1 MPFTSFKVTG
11 DSLRTKSS
19 AYYALDTGILR
30 NLSTINL
37 NEDAEHMDNYM
48 RIGLAKGD
56 TNVNE
61 IVAVLANGY
70 CDGMTNL
77 NWSGKIPLESDMLL
91 FVELWS
97 SDSSTI
103 NIGLVTEL

>member
-1 MPFTSFKVTG
+1 MPFTSFQVTG
-11 DSLRTKSS
+11 DNFRTKSS
-19 AYYALDTGILR
+19 AFYALDSGILR

-48 RIGLAKGD
+48 RIGLSKGKD
-56 TNVNE
+56 NVNQ
-61 IVAVLANGY
+61 IISVLANGY

-77 NWSGKIPLESDMLL
+77 NWTGKIPLEPDMFL

-103 NIGLVTEL
+103 NVGMVTEL